1 MMHGMGWG
9 GFGMG
14 FPFIG
19 LITLL
24 ILGVGTY
31 YVIRRLGAD
40 HNGSSFGHR
49 TGGSI
54 VQRIPGAPREAE
66 VYRLAKQHNGVL
78 TVSEVVARLGLD
90 LQEAERLLDNLV
102 AGQRVLMDVDQRG
115 LVTYTFRE
123 LRS

>member
-1 MMHGMGWG
+1 MHGMGWG

-49 TGGSI
+49 NGGSGA
-54 VQRIPGAPREAE
+54 QRIHGAPREAE